1 MINGNL
7 YCENKDYFKHLVKS
21 LFRYQWFDTP
31 VEATNELIDAL
42 YDVTK
47 GIVDQLIAVYSC
59 MHYDYLS
66 KKKKPTVDAKYVR
79 NVANKFY
86 PGIQDVLANLESTE
100 NTVKLHNIRQEAEI
114 KIDALL
120 DAAKQETE
128 MQKLINTDTSMEM
141 IQLSNIVS
149 IIRVLYDEYSDTQ
162 IETVY
167 NKVIRKKSSQ
177 GKSEKKLVVLLLNSF
192 RRFQNE
198 AIRKTNLKRPICNI

>member
-1 MINGNL
+1 MLRISSIR
-7 YCENKDYFKHLVKS
+7 EF
-21 LFRYQWFDTP
+21 
-31 VEATNELIDAL
+31 E
-42 YDVTK
+42 
-47 GIVDQLIAVYSC
+47 
-59 MHYDYLS
+59 
-66 KKKKPTVDAKYVR
+66 
-79 NVANKFY
+79 
-86 PGIQDVLANLESTE
+86 DVLANLESTE
-100 NTVKLHNIRQEAEI
+100 NTVKLHNIGQEAEI

-177 GKSEKKLVVLLLNSF
+177 GKE
-192 RRFQNE
+192 
-198 AIRKTNLKRPICNI
+198 